1 MAEEK
6 DPGAAVPSMAMQRRE
21 SLTNQILYCART
33 TGRSQSLPFL
43 VEDAQVLYR
52 KLSTVAIDRGLET
65 VAPARK
71 ISSSMCVRVMC
82 SDSFIPKPCGN
93 LLSGLQ

>member
-1 MAEEK
+1 MKVSQLAMIIDVLHK
-6 DPGAAVPSMAMQRRE
+6 ALSSSILPMQRRE
-21 SLTNQILYCART
+21 SLTNQILSCART

-65 VAPARK
+65 VAPATK
-71 ISSSMCVRVMC
+71 ISSSMCVRVC
-82 SDSFIPKPCGN
+82 VLN